1 MALPTKLDDE
11 TGPLNGIVVPSL
23 ISLSVT
29 PGPYLLCAS
38 PHADRVMPATK
49 TATSA
54 DALPKPNILRSLR
67 SFPVNRHLIDINAFA
82 AVTMSAAPVIAVQ
95 AVLQM

>member
-1 MALPTKLDDE
+1 MALPAKLEDE

-38 PHADRVMPATK
+38 ARPERVTPTTK
-49 TATSA
+49 TAAKA
-54 DALPKPNILRSLR
+54 DALQKLNILL
-67 SFPVNRHLIDINAFA
+67 SFCLFLMSMPLIDTAAF
-82 AVTMSAAPVIAVQ
+82 SAEDWLPTA
-95 AVLQM
+95 